1 MLSLGLLNYG
11 RLLQKMANILLN
23 NNNGFSWFSNEMIS
37 VKGCFF
43 DTQNNFYEKEKTIL
57 FFEGIVSESQFIDK
71 IKEVNGFFTVL
82 IKFPN
87 SVFMAAG
94 ATRKFPLFYSYKN
107 KELSISDDILFLK
120 KNLKISKIDKQSAL
134 EFKASGYTMG
144 NRTLVKNVYQLQS
157 NEYLIFKN
165 KTIGK
170 QGFFFNYATKNI
182 NKITYPKLK
191 EQAISAFDNAFKRL
205 IISLNNRPVVLPLS
219 GGYDSRLIAVML
231 RKYNYE
237 NVICY
242 TYGKK
247 GNYEIEN
254 SKKTADALN
263 FKWIFI
269 EYTEELMNNYIDS
282 EIFKEFAHYTCKYT
296 SMPSL
301 QDYFAVKYL
310 TDSSLIASD
319 SIFIPGY
326 AGDLLGG
333 SQYAK
338 IIPNNLKVSDISN
351 LILKEKFFHN
361 KVSKNLKKIIKNNID
376 ELLYNFDVNYTNKI
390 ASTVFENYDIKEK
403 ISKIIFK
410 ASNLYTFF
418 GYEHRFP
425 YWDMELL
432 KFFKEVPPKY
442 KKVKFLY
449 DDVLKNH
456 YFEMFNVNFEKEIQ
470 PSLYNLNVQKIK
482 ERIKPFL
489 PYFILKK
496 FLIKNDWVNYNYV
509 TSQMVKSM
517 NENDLKYHSKVRV
530 YNEFNIQW
538 YLYFSMGLIKSKS

>member
-1 MLSLGLLNYG
+1 
-11 RLLQKMANILLN
+11 MANIFLN
-23 NNNGFSWFSNEMIS
+23 NNNGFSWFTNETIS
-37 VKGCFF
+37 IKGCFF
-43 DTQNNFYEKEKTIL
+43 DAKNHFYEKEKMIL
-57 FFEGIVSESQFIDK
+57 FFEDILSEAQFINR

-82 IKFPN
+82 IKFSN
-87 SVFMAAG
+87 SIFMASD

-120 KNLKISKIDKQSAL
+120 NNLQISKIDKQSAL

-144 NRTLVKNVYQLQS
+144 NKTLVKNVYQLQS

-165 KTIGK
+165 KTIVK

-182 NKITYPKLK
+182 NKLGYSKLK
-191 EQAISAFDNAFKRL
+191 EQAISVFDSAFRRL

-231 RKYNYE
+231 KKYNYK
-237 NVICY
+237 NVTCY

-282 EIFKEFAHYTCKYT
+282 EIFKKFAHNTCKYT

-310 TDSSLIASD
+310 TDNNLIASD

-333 SQYAK
+333 SQYSK
-338 IIPNNLKVSDISN
+338 IIPNNLKASDISG

-361 KVSKNLKKIIKNNID
+361 KISKDSKIIIKNNIVK
-376 ELLYNFDVNYTNKI
+376 LLSSFDINYTNKI
-390 ASTVFENYDIKEK
+390 PSTVFENYDIKEK
-403 ISKIIFK
+403 IAKLIFK

-442 KKVKFLY
+442 KKVKYLY

-470 PSLYNLNVQKIK
+470 PSLYNLNVQKVK
-482 ERIKPFL
+482 EKIKPFL

-496 FLIKNDWVNYNYV
+496 YLIKNDWLNYNYV
-509 TSQMVKSM
+509 TSQMMESM
-517 NENDLKYHSKVRV
+517 NRNNLKYHTKVRV

-538 YLYFSMGLIKSKS
+538 YLYFSMGLIKRKNKS